1 MSKSPSPPPAPVE
14 MREGAWLTIRQAA
27 ARLGVSPATLRL
39 WTAAGK
45 IPARVTP
52 GGHRRYAVVEVE
64 RLQTGARAAEWESTA
79 AALVTALRAR
89 YARLGRQEVQRR
101 PWFASFDAAAR
112 ERAHALGEQL
122 LEQIARL
129 LAAPGARERAPLL
142 RDARRIGAQ
151 YGRELARLGLS
162 ASDALEAFL
171 LFRSPIVDSVTA
183 VVRTQPG
190 LALPAGQALEAV
202 THYLDTVLLAL
213 TRAYERR
220 RAHLPSAF
228 TEGEATSAPARQA
241 EQPRRRSAP
250 RAAAVESG
258 GGSPGQSTAAEATER

>member
-1 MSKSPSPPPAPVE
+1 MSRSPSPPPAPPQT
-14 MREGAWLTIRQAA
+14 REEAWLTIRQAA

-52 GGHRRYAVVEVE
+52 GGHRRYAAAEVE
-64 RLQTGARAAEWESTA
+64 RLQSGARAAEWESTA

-89 YARLGRQEVQRR
+89 YARLGREEVQRR
-101 PWFASFDAAAR
+101 AWFASFDAAAR
-112 ERAHALGEQL
+112 ERAHALGERL

-142 RDARRIGAQ
+142 REARRIGAQ

-162 ASDALEAFL
+162 ASEALEAFL

-220 RAHLPSAF
+220 RAHPPSAF
-228 TEGEATSAPARQA
+228 TDGEPAAVTARQA
-241 EQPRRRSAP
+241 EGPKRRSAA
-250 RAAAVESG
+250 RA
-258 GGSPGQSTAAEATER
+258 AAEATGR

>member
-1 MSKSPSPPPAPVE
+1 MSRSPSPSPSPAATSEP
-14 MREGAWLTIRQAA
+14 AWLSIRQAA

-45 IPARVTP
+45 IHAQVTA
-52 GGHRRYAVVEVE
+52 GGHRRYAAAEIA
-64 RLQTGARAAEWESTA
+64 RLQTGARAAEWETAA

-122 LEQIARL
+122 LEQLARL

-228 TEGEATSAPARQA
+228 TEGEAATAPTRQA
-241 EQPRRRSAP
+241 ERPRRRSAL
-250 RAAAVESG
+250 
-258 GGSPGQSTAAEATER
+258 PGPSTAAEATER